1 MLLLCSRSEVVIK
14 KPGFK
19 TSHGRPK
26 ICSPLLDC
34 RTWTPSPI
42 QSPVKHTT
50 NISAN
55 LCGSGRRKEAASVV
69 RSTVVCIG
77 VRHAVGQRPALQDGK
92 LLFFHFGD
100 FLMNFPTE
108 DYLQTK
114 QSKAVSQWMLHWL
127 TFKGT
132 EQLLVALSRNL
143 DLIQL
148 FHHFWRSKHFSKF
161 ILIYIFTGF
170 LHIILV
176 VSRVFIWFP

>member
-92 LLFFHFGD
+92 LHIFHFGD
-100 FLMNFPTE
+100 SFNELSNGGLSTNK
-108 DYLQTK
+108 TK
-114 QSKAVSQWMLHWL
+114 QSCKPVEHPLAYIQRNRTTTSS
-127 TFKGT
+127 TFKKSWPDSI
-132 EQLLVALSRNL
+132 VS
-143 DLIQL
+143 
-148 FHHFWRSKHFSKF
+148 S
-161 ILIYIFTGF
+161 F
-170 LHIILV
+170 LKI
-176 VSRVFIWFP
+176 